1 MTLKAYESR
10 KTVTVK
16 DLIGIL
22 SELPPEAEVINSQE
36 NNIKIY
42 PGRDTKT
49 GKEIVMIG

>member
-16 DLIGIL
+16 DLIRIL
-22 SELPPEAEVINSQE
+22 SDLPSEAAVVNSQE
-36 NNIKIY
+36 KSIKIY

>member
-1 MTLKAYESR
+1 MTLKVYESR

-22 SELPPEAEVINSQE
+22 SDLPPEAAVINSQE
-36 NNIKIY
+36 KNIKIY
-42 PGRDTKT
+42 QGRDTKT

>member
-1 MTLKAYESR
+1 MTLKSYESR
-10 KTVTVK
+10 KTVRGK

-22 SELPPEAEVINSQE
+22 SDLPPKAAVINSQE
-36 NNIKIY
+36 KNIKIY